1 MTDEFHRTRM
11 RAVGFSNIALLT
23 AGVNLGDNNSRQLQ
37 QSSVDDAIHK
47 EQDVVNWLHK
57 LADSSFHPLG
67 RHSKMHVFA
76 MIMTCVSAVMYM
88 LLPCMM
94 QGPFRPPHPSQH
106 GMRTNVHQSDAGLPF
121 VVTATLK
128 VPPSWCLHHGA

>member
-23 AGVNLGDNNSRQLQ
+23 AGVDLGDNNSRQLQ

-76 MIMTCVSAVMYM
+76 MMPPRMITAPSRLRQIKQTPTWQHRRKASMRSATK
-88 LLPCMM
+88 LGSAL
-94 QGPFRPPHPSQH
+94 
-106 GMRTNVHQSDAGLPF
+106 
-121 VVTATLK
+121 
-128 VPPSWCLHHGA
+128 